1 MSPRRGEVVEH
12 ERCDACGFDGADYD
26 DDSLLDALRGLGE
39 QWRALIDS
47 TGSELR
53 RRPAT
58 QVWSAIEY
66 AAHSRDVTALHAFG
80 VEQAITIDEPSY
92 PAIEGDDLIESAAST
107 YGDEDSDEVIAALG
121 AHATRL
127 AALADDA
134 GPHVWSRGLTIGD
147 SRSDV
152 RRLLE
157 HALHDSLHHL
167 ADVERGLVALRA
179 QSS

>member
-1 MSPRRGEVVEH
+1 MSPRAGEVVEH

-66 AAHSRDVTALHAFG
+66 AAHSRDITALHAFG
-80 VEQAITIDEPSY
+80 VEQAVSMDEPSY
-92 PAIEGDDLIESAAST
+92 PAIDGDDLIDAARLM
-107 YGDEDSDEVIAALG
+107 GEKRIRHLPVAQGEFLVGMPGIRDVLG
-121 AHATRL
+121 RL
-127 AALADDA
+127 VEQVAQQDDDA
-134 GPHVWSRGLTIGD
+134 RETA
-147 SRSDV
+147 RS
-152 RRLLE
+152 LLQR
-157 HALHDSLHHL
+157 
-167 ADVERGLVALRA
+167 VPRA
-179 QSS
+179 

>member
-1 MSPRRGEVVEH
+1 VEH
-12 ERCDACGFDGADYD
+12 ERCDACGFDGSGYD
-26 DDSLLDALRGLGE
+26 DESLLDALRGLGRR
-39 QWRALIDS
+39 WRTLIAS
-47 TGSELR
+47 TGPELR
-53 RRPAT
+53 RRPAAH
-58 QVWSAIEY
+58 VWSAIEY

-107 YGDEDSDEVIAALG
+107 HDGEDPEEVTGALDV
-121 AHATRL
+121 HATRL
-127 AALADDA
+127 ARLADDA
-134 GPHVWSRGLTIGD
+134 GSRAWSRGLTIGD
-147 SRSDV
+147 TRSDV

-167 ADVERGLVALRA
+167 ADVERGLAALRA